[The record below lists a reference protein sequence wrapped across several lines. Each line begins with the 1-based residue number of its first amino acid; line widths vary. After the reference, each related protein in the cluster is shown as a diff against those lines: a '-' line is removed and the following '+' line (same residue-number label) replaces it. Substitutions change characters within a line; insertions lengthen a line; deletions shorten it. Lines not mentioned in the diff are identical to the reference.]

1 MQPHA
6 APSPPIT
13 PTIPHQATA
22 PGQVTALKPA
32 PRPPAHRARARRI
45 AKRTA
50 KVLVIAALGYAVV
63 WLFAFLGMLG
73 IHAWASGHT
82 TGGSGRSVAGIGHFK
97 QVDDRVYRGSAPGDA
112 GYQELAAMG
121 VRTVVDLRA
130 EQMSAE
136 DIARPT
142 KAGLELVRLPIRDGQ
157 TPTPAQV
164 EEFLRTVEASN
175 GPVYVHCGAGV
186 GRTGAMTA
194 AYMMRTGEAGSVEAA
209 KHMLA
214 VGPPSVEQVYYVVSG
229 DADSG
234 DQPPIIVQIIS
245 RILDAPRRIKA
256 TML

>member
-1 MQPHA
+1 MQSSA
-6 APSPPIT
+6 APTT
-13 PTIPHQATA
+13 PVIPSQAT
-22 PGQVTALKPA
+22 VLRPA
-32 PRPPAHRARARRI
+32 PKPPAPRARARRI

-50 KVLVIAALGYAVV
+50 KVLVFSALGYAAV

-73 IHAWASGHT
+73 VHAWASSQT
-82 TGGSGRSVAGIGHFK
+82 AGGSGQTVAGMQHFK

-130 EQMSAE
+130 EHMSAE

-142 KAGLELVRLPIRDGQ
+142 QAGLDLVRLPIRDGQ

-164 EEFLRTVEASN
+164 DEFLRTVQASA

-186 GRTGAMTA
+186 GRTGSMSA

-209 KHMLA
+209 KQTLA
-214 VGPPSVEQVYYVVSG
+214 VGPPSVEQVYYVLSG
-229 DADSG
+229 DHDSSE
-234 DQPPIIVQIIS
+234 QPPIIVQIIS
-245 RILDAPRRIKA
+245 RILDAPRRMKA